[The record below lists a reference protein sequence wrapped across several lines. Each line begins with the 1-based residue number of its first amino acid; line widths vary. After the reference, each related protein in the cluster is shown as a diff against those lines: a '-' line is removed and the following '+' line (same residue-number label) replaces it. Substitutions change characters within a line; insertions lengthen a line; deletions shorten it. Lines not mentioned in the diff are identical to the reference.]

1 VVLPAQAEQRA
12 MALRAQGEASYTEE
26 AGRAQ
31 AAVLQLMTDA
41 WQKAGSD
48 ARDIFPGNDNR
59 LGTDWRVAKIDSFGC
74 WLSLAPGFL
83 VRAKLDPRL
92 DRAIVSLISLK

>member
-1 VVLPAQAEQRA
+1 LYNKFKFVLLSSLDLFQMLSATEGPYGDLVK
-12 MALRAQGEASYTEE
+12 MASY
-26 AGRAQ
+26 
-31 AAVLQLMTDA
+31 
-41 WQKAGSD
+41 
-48 ARDIFPGNDNR
+48 DNR

>member
-1 VVLPAQAEQRA
+1 MEFDYPEILLE
-12 MALRAQGEASYTEE
+12 AL
-26 AGRAQ
+26 GRAPSLI
-31 AAVLQLMTDA
+31 AVLGAFLTTHENQTA
-41 WQKAGSD
+41 
-48 ARDIFPGNDNR
+48 GNDNR

-83 VRAKLDPRL
+83 VRAKLKPRL